1 MRPGKKLITGLL
13 PTFLCVLAILIVA
26 CGGANN
32 STSTS
37 HTKASADKQVF
48 VSGVEIGNADLSS
61 FDPALATDFFSASA
75 INMVF
80 TGLVGIDDQENV
92 RGQLASSWDISSDHL
107 TYTFHLRP
115 NLVFS
120 DGTPL
125 TSADVAYSIDRAL
138 QPSLQ
143 SPTAAYYLK
152 YIKDSDKLAAGSIK
166 TIIGDSI
173 KTPDASTVV
182 ITANKPVPFFLDA
195 MTFQCS
201 FVVEKSLVTKY
212 GKTWTDHLNL
222 GGGDG
227 PFTVQS
233 YVHSKQIV
241 FVPNPKYY
249 GAKPLLQKVIF
260 PFYKTQDSGYPAYQ
274 VNQVDETAVPLSH
287 YQTDQHRSDFRKIP
301 QLWIN
306 YYTMNY
312 NQKPFDNTKIRQAF
326 ELAANKDL
334 IVKSVWKGSNI
345 ATNHIVPQGQY
356 GYNPN
361 LTGPAGVQGTAGD
374 TTKAK
379 TLFQQGL
386 SEEGYASAAAL
397 PPITLTYSSAGAQ
410 DVRNEVAALQQ
421 MWQTVLG
428 VSVKTNDIEIN
439 KLFADEGMGSSN
451 PLQFYTGPAWI
462 ADYPDPYDW
471 TTLQF
476 DKGAAQNGMSFGQNH
491 GPDAAAQ
498 QALQQQMEQADVM
511 QDPNGRLQA
520 YNTIEQQLVN
530 YVAWFPMEQQN
541 YIALVK
547 PCVQGYTRNAQ
558 GLIAPDDW
566 GRTFISNDTP
576 CAKTS

>member
-13 PTFLCVLAILIVA
+13 PTFLCVLAMLIVA

-37 HTKASADKQVF
+37 HTKAAANKQIF
-48 VSGVEIGNADLSS
+48 VSGVEEGNADLYS
-61 FDPALATDFFSASA
+61 FDPALAPDFFSASA

-80 TGLVGIDDQENV
+80 TGLVQLDDKENV
-92 RGQLASSWDISSDHL
+92 KGQLASSWDISSDHL

-143 SPTAAYYLK
+143 STTAAYYLK

-249 GAKPLLQKVIF
+249 GAQPQLQKVIF
-260 PFYKTQDSGYPAYQ
+260 PFYKTLDSAYPAYQ
-274 VNQVDETAVPLSH
+274 VNQVDETGVPLSH
-287 YQTDQHRSDFRKIP
+287 YPTDQHRSDFRKLP

-326 ELAANKDL
+326 ELAVNKDL
-334 IVKSVWKGSNI
+334 IAKSVWKNSLTP
-345 ATNHIVPQGQY
+345 TNHIVPKGQY

-361 LTGPAGVQGTAGD
+361 LTGPDNTPGTAGD

-379 TLFQQGL
+379 QLFQQGL

-439 KLFADEGMGSSN
+439 KLFADQGLGTSN

-476 DKGAAQNGMSFGQNH
+476 DKGAAQNGMNFGQNK

-511 QDPNGRLQA
+511 QDLTARLQA

-566 GRTFISNDTP
+566 SRTFISNDTP

>member
-13 PTFLCVLAILIVA
+13 PTFLCVLAMLIVA
-26 CGGANN
+26 CGGTNN

-37 HTKASADKQVF
+37 HTKAAANKQVF
-48 VSGVEIGNADLSS
+48 VAGLEEGNADLYS
-61 FDPALATDFFSASA
+61 FDPALAPDAFSAYA
-75 INMVF
+75 IDMVF
-80 TGLVGIDDQENV
+80 TGLVQIDAKENV
-92 RGQLASSWDISSDHL
+92 RGQLASSWDISSDHM

-115 NLVFS
+115 NLTFS
-120 DGTPL
+120 DGTAL

-143 SPTAAYYLK
+143 SATAAYYLK

-173 KTPDASTVV
+173 MTPDANTVV
-182 ITANKPVPFFLDA
+182 IVANKPVPFFLDA
-195 MTFQCS
+195 LTFQCA
-201 FVVEKSLVTKY
+201 FVV
-212 GKTWTDHLNL
+212 
-222 GGGDG
+222 
-227 PFTVQS
+227 
-233 YVHSKQIV
+233 IV

-249 GAKPLLQKVIF
+249 GSKPQLQKVIF
-260 PFYKTQDSGYPAYQ
+260 PFYKSLDSAYPAYQ
-274 VNQVDETAVPLSH
+274 VNQVDETGVPLAH
-287 YQTDQHRSDFRKIP
+287 YQTDQSRSDFHKLP

-326 ELAANKDL
+326 ELAVNKDL

-345 ATNHIVPQGQY
+345 PTNHIVPQGQY

-374 TTKAK
+374 STKAK
-379 TLFQQGL
+379 QLFQQGL

-397 PPITLTYSSAGAQ
+397 PPITLTYSSAGSQ

-439 KLFADEGMGSSN
+439 KLFTDEGLGSSN

-476 DKGAAQNGMSFGQNH
+476 DKGASQNGMNFGQNH

-511 QDPNGRLQA
+511 QDPTARLQA

-547 PCVQGYTRNAQ
+547 PCVQNYTRNAQ

-566 GRTFISNDTP
+566 GRTYISNDTP